1 MKRIDRIVSAAKA
14 AKTLCSMC
22 SLWRMAPPRL
32 CVSAWTLA
40 ILQAVASAAALP
52 LPPLEWK
59 LSGAARM
66 EGGALV
72 VDAPPEAPGGGA
84 TTRLDLRPFRNKSFR
99 LTVRASMEGVPRP
112 KFSYEGLKFQFTIY
126 DRLIRR
132 RAYVETVPQRFG
144 DMAETTLELRYDA
157 AVHDADETTLFLG
170 LQNASGR
177 VRFDLSTL
185 AVEEVPSAFTI
196 TNQDWRC
203 RYSGFAAGA
212 LAPAPGGAGGLAPRP
227 FRGVM
232 SPGGDMTPDDFR
244 TLHDWGATLLRY
256 QMTHCPPAAL
266 TNMPAWR
273 AWLRGRLDHLD
284 RVVLPMAEKY
294 GLKVIIDIH
303 NAPGGRDGHDWRL
316 FDDDE
321 YFAALVSAWRG
332 IAAHYRGDGRI
343 YGYDFANEPFQTR
356 PHRRDYW
363 QVQDACARAVREID
377 PGAVVI
383 VESNHMASPYA
394 FAYLSPLAM
403 DDVVY
408 SVHMYDPGTFT
419 HQGVGPGDPLGQT
432 YPGTLENGETLDKE
446 FLRRQLAPVR
456 EFQLRHHARILVGEF
471 SAICWAEG
479 ADRYIAD
486 CIDLFEEYGW
496 DWCYHAF
503 REWRA
508 WSVEHEGPDRD
519 HLVPSA
525 DNPRRRA
532 LLEGLKR

>member
-1 MKRIDRIVSAAKA
+1 MKLTSSIAVCA
-14 AKTLCSMC
+14 LG
-22 SLWRMAPPRL
+22 
-32 CVSAWTLA
+32 LA
-40 ILQAVASAAALP
+40 ASAAPAS
-52 LPPLEWK
+52 LPPLEWS

-66 EGGALV
+66 EGDALV

-84 TTRLDLRPFRNKSFR
+84 TARLDLRPFRNKSFR

-185 AVEEVPSAFTI
+185 AIEEVPSAFTI
-196 TNQDWRC
+196 TNQDYIV
-203 RYSGFAAGA
+203 RYAQRRQP
-212 LAPAPGGAGGLAPRP
+212 L
-227 FRGVM
+227 RGVM
-232 SPGGDMTPDDFR
+232 SPGGEMTEDDFR

-294 GLKVIIDIH
+294 GLKVVIDIH

-332 IAAHYRGDGRI
+332 IAAHYRGDPRI

-356 PHRRDYW
+356 PHKRDYW

-394 FAYLSPLAM
+394 FAYLSPLAK
-403 DDVVY
+403 DDAVY

-432 YPGTLENGETLDKE
+432 YPGVTADGETLDKE

-503 REWRA
+503 REWKA
-508 WSVEHEGPDRD
+508 WSVEHEGSDRD

-525 DNPRRRA
+525 DNPRKRA
-532 LLEGLKR
+532 LLEGLSTANEEPRPQSTATDCNR

>member
-1 MKRIDRIVSAAKA
+1 MSLVTRLSSLVTAAA
-14 AKTLCSMC
+14 AFT
-22 SLWRMAPPRL
+22 A
-32 CVSAWTLA
+32 A
-40 ILQAVASAAALP
+40 AAALP
-52 LPPLEWK
+52 PLDWS
-59 LSGAARM
+59 LSGAAELRD
-66 EGGALV
+66 GVLV
-72 VDAPPEAPGGGA
+72 LDAPADRPGGGA
-84 TTRLDLRPFRNKSFR
+84 TAKLDLRPWRNKSFR

-112 KFSYEGLKFQFTIY
+112 KFQYEGLKFQISIY

-132 RAYVETVPQRFG
+132 QSYVENVRQRFG

-157 AVHDADETTLFLG
+157 AVHDADEASLFLG
-170 LQNASGR
+170 LQNASGH
-177 VRFDLSTL
+177 VRFDLRTL
-185 AVEEVPSAFTI
+185 AIEGMPSAFTI
-196 TNQDWRC
+196 TNQDWIC
-203 RYSGFAAGA
+203 RYSVAETSHAEPQSEQSRRERIDGLRASASS
-212 LAPAPGGAGGLAPRP
+212 APLRESR
-227 FRGVM
+227 RGCM

-244 TLHDWGATLLRY
+244 TLRDWGATLLRY

-332 IAAHYRGDGRI
+332 IAAHYRGDRRI

-356 PHRRDYW
+356 PHKRDYW

-383 VESNHMASPYA
+383 VESNHMAAPYA

-403 DDVVY
+403 DDAVY

-432 YPGTLENGETLDKE
+432 YPGVMADGETLDKE
-446 FLRRQLAPVR
+446 WLRRQLAPVR

-471 SAICWAEG
+471 SAICWAPG
-479 ADRYIAD
+479 AENYLRD

-503 REWRA
+503 REWKA

-525 DNPRRRA
+525 DNPRKRA
-532 LLEGLKR
+532 LLEGLAR

>member
-1 MKRIDRIVSAAKA
+1 M
-14 AKTLCSMC
+14 
-22 SLWRMAPPRL
+22 SLVTRL
-32 CVSAWTLA
+32 SSLVT
-40 ILQAVASAAALP
+40 AAAAFTAAAAP
-52 LPPLEWK
+52 LQPLDWS
-59 LSGAARM
+59 LSGAAELRD
-66 EGGALV
+66 GVLV
-72 VDAPPEAPGGGA
+72 LDAPADRPGGGA
-84 TTRLDLRPFRNKSFR
+84 TARLDLRPFRNKSFR

-112 KFSYEGLKFQFTIY
+112 KFHYEGLKFQISIY

-132 RAYVETVPQRFG
+132 QSYVENVTQRFG

-157 AVHDADETTLFLG
+157 SVHDADEATLFLG
-170 LQNASGR
+170 LQNASGH
-177 VRFDLSTL
+177 VRFDLRTL
-185 AVEEVPSAFTI
+185 AIEEVPSAFTI

-203 RYSGFAAGA
+203 VYTDRLFKPQSGDLKGQRPDLMPEGQFTAAQRHQP
-212 LAPAPGGAGGLAPRP
+212 L
-227 FRGVM
+227 RGVM

-244 TLHDWGATLLRY
+244 TLRDWGATLLRY

-332 IAAHYRGDGRI
+332 IAAHYRGDRRI

-356 PHRRDYW
+356 PHKRDYW

-383 VESNHMASPYA
+383 VESNHMAAPYA

-403 DDVVY
+403 DDAVY

-432 YPGTLENGETLDKE
+432 YPGVMADGETLDKE
-446 FLRRQLAPVR
+446 WLRRQLAPVR

-471 SAICWAEG
+471 SAICWAPG
-479 ADRYIAD
+479 AENYLRD

-503 REWRA
+503 REWKA

-525 DNPRRRA
+525 DNPRKRA
-532 LLEGLKR
+532 LLEGLAR

>member
-1 MKRIDRIVSAAKA
+1 
-14 AKTLCSMC
+14 
-22 SLWRMAPPRL
+22 
-32 CVSAWTLA
+32 
-40 ILQAVASAAALP
+40 
-52 LPPLEWK
+52 
-59 LSGAARM
+59 
-66 EGGALV
+66 
-72 VDAPPEAPGGGA
+72 
-84 TTRLDLRPFRNKSFR
+84 
-99 LTVRASMEGVPRP
+99 
-112 KFSYEGLKFQFTIY
+112 
-126 DRLIRR
+126 
-132 RAYVETVPQRFG
+132 
-144 DMAETTLELRYDA
+144 
-157 AVHDADETTLFLG
+157 
-170 LQNASGR
+170 
-177 VRFDLSTL
+177 
-185 AVEEVPSAFTI
+185 
-196 TNQDWRC
+196 
-203 RYSGFAAGA
+203 
-212 LAPAPGGAGGLAPRP
+212 
-227 FRGVM
+227 
-232 SPGGDMTPDDFR
+232 MTPDDFR
-244 TLHDWGATLLRY
+244 TLRDWGATLLRY

-294 GLKVIIDIH
+294 GLKVVVDIH

-403 DDVVY
+403 DDAVY

-432 YPGTLENGETLDKE
+432 YPGVMAEGETLDKE

-456 EFQLRHHARILVGEF
+456 EFQLKHHARILVGEF